1 MVRRGSAP
9 PADDRKGRPYG
20 GLQEVQGAGR
30 CRHRPLRRFDKK
42 VPAWNPPVTALPYQG
57 PLGKEAFG
65 DGDADCHNQRAR
77 WFRNDILQEVRW
89 SVAHMGAAL
98 QGLCRAGPACPAVGA
113 GKIRFG
119 PM

>member
-1 MVRRGSAP
+1 M
-9 PADDRKGRPYG
+9 
-20 GLQEVQGAGR
+20 
-30 CRHRPLRRFDKK
+30 
-42 VPAWNPPVTALPYQG
+42 
-57 PLGKEAFG
+57 
-65 DGDADCHNQRAR
+65 GDADCHNQRAR

-98 QGLCRAGPACPAVGA
+98 QGFCRAGPACPAVGA